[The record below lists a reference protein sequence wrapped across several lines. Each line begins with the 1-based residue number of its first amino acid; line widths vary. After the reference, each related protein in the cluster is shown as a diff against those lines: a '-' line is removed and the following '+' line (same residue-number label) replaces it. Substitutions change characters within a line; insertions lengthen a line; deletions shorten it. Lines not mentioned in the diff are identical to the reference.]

1 VAQDVKGHFEER
13 IDDAEEL
20 LEVESNGDEAQSPAS
35 GQAGQDT
42 PAAEIEESEEPEL
55 QAEIERLKTEA
66 AANLDGWQ
74 RALAEFNNYRKRNE
88 AERSQLV
95 FLTGVKII
103 EKLLPVIDDFDLALA
118 NLPKETQDDGWI
130 EGVRITRR
138 KLVGILESEGLSP
151 IPVRPGDAFDPVIH
165 EAMTHEES
173 EEFSEGQIIAEVQTG
188 YRIGDRLLRPSRVRV
203 AR

>member
-1 VAQDVKGHFEER
+1 VAEDVKEHFEER

-20 LEVESNGDEAQSPAS
+20 LEVESHGDESQSPAS
-35 GQAGQDT
+35 GQAGQDA

-118 NLPKETQDDGWI
+118 NLPEEAQDDGWI

-165 EAMTHEES
+165 DAMTHEES
-173 EEFSEGQIIAEVQTG
+173 GEFSEGQIIAEVQTG